1 LASSF
6 LPSACE
12 KIDVRFND
20 KDALEVDHRGL
31 GQIAC
36 TEATKESMAAILE
49 KRKPV
54 FRKQGHAR
62 SRDMTTD
69 QRKTKS
75 ELIAELNRLR
85 RQAGQTKKF
94 KQKLKGLQ
102 AECRGLQRRCDE
114 QTRTLRQEC
123 TLRDQTEEALRL
135 AEMIIARSPVVL
147 FRRLAGDQPSLVYV
161 SSNISQF
168 GYSDRDFVDGRV
180 RFSEIVH
187 PEDRDRLLKEVKQ
200 FAEADVEEYTKSY
213 RILTRSGE
221 VRWVED
227 QTSVVRDDQGRK
239 LYNQGIMVDITP
251 RRLAEEDLRESEE
264 KFRRIVETAGEGFVL
279 RDSDHR
285 IVEVNDSY
293 CRMLG
298 YRREELLGKTAF
310 ELATD
315 EFRQFIAGSR
325 ERLFATDYR
334 KVEGALV
341 AKDGRRVPVLI
352 HGNTLRDADG
362 VEIGYAAFV
371 VDLTEQKRALEL
383 AGKVQKDL
391 MPAKAPQINGLD
403 IAGRSD
409 PCQEVGG
416 DYFDFLYG
424 PEYPA
429 GPLRV
434 VVGDISGHGVEAALL
449 MTTARAFIRMRATQP
464 ADPAQIVTLANH
476 DLALD
481 MGDSGSF
488 MTLFY
493 MEIDPQAR
501 TVRWVRAGHEPALL
515 YCPVRDRF
523 EELAGQGIPLG
534 VNQDFGFTEQALP
547 ALRSG
552 AVLVLGTDGIWEAR
566 DPDGR
571 FFGKERF
578 RDIIRKRA
586 AGSAQE
592 IVTAV
597 FDEIGRFCRGL
608 PHDDDIT
615 LVVIKVLKNEDS

>member
-1 LASSF
+1 
-6 LPSACE
+6 
-12 KIDVRFND
+12 
-20 KDALEVDHRGL
+20 
-31 GQIAC
+31 
-36 TEATKESMAAILE
+36 MA
-49 KRKPV
+49 
-54 FRKQGHAR
+54 
-62 SRDMTTD
+62 TD

-75 ELIAELNRLR
+75 ELIAELARLR
-85 RQAGQTKKF
+85 RQAGRAKNLQ
-94 KQKLKGLQ
+94 QQLKALQ
-102 AECRGLQRRCDE
+102 AECSGLERRCDD
-114 QTRTLRQEC
+114 QTRALRREC
-123 TLRDQTEEALRL
+123 TLRDQTEEALRV

-147 FRRLAGDQPSLVYV
+147 FRRLAGEQSTLVYV

-168 GYSDRDFVDGRV
+168 GYSDHDLIDGKI
-180 RFSEIVH
+180 RFSQIVH
-187 PEDRDRLLKEVKQ
+187 PEDRKRLVKEVKQ
-200 FAEADVEEYTKSY
+200 FAEADVEDYTQSY

-239 LYNQGIMVDITP
+239 VYNQGIMVDVTP
-251 RRLAEEDLRESEE
+251 RRLAEEELRKSEE

-279 RDSDHR
+279 RDSHHR

-298 YRREELLGKTAF
+298 YRREEILGKTAF
-310 ELATD
+310 DLVTD
-315 EFRQFIAGSR
+315 EFRQFISGSH
-325 ERLFATDYR
+325 ERLFAMDSR
-334 KVEGALV
+334 KVEGTLV

-362 VEIGYAAFV
+362 VEIGHAAFV
-371 VDLTEQKRALEL
+371 ADLTEQKKALEL
-383 AGKVQKDL
+383 AGKVQKNL
-391 MPAKAPQINGLD
+391 IPAKAPRIKGLD

-416 DYFDFLYG
+416 DYFDFLCG
-424 PEYPA
+424 PDYPA
-429 GPLRV
+429 GTLRV

-449 MTTARAFIRMRATQP
+449 MTTARAFIRMRAAQP
-464 ADPAQIVTLANH
+464 AEPAEVVTLTNH

-488 MTLFY
+488 MTLFF
-493 MEIDPQAR
+493 MEIDADAR
-501 TVRWVRAGHEPALL
+501 TARWVRAGHEPALL

-523 EELAGQGIPLG
+523 EELMGHGTPLG
-534 VNQDFGFTEQALP
+534 VTQDFGFTEQTLHALNP
-547 ALRSG
+547 G
-552 AVLVLGTDGIWEAR
+552 TVLVLGTDGIWEAR
-566 DPDGR
+566 DPDGQ

-586 AGSAQE
+586 AGSAQDM
-592 IVTAV
+592 VTAV

-615 LVVIKVLKNEDS
+615 LVVIKILQNEGS

>member
-1 LASSF
+1 
-6 LPSACE
+6 
-12 KIDVRFND
+12 
-20 KDALEVDHRGL
+20 
-31 GQIAC
+31 
-36 TEATKESMAAILE
+36 
-49 KRKPV
+49 
-54 FRKQGHAR
+54 
-62 SRDMTTD
+62 MTTD
-69 QRKTKS
+69 QGKTKS
-75 ELIAELNRLR
+75 ELIAELARVR
-85 RQAGQTKKF
+85 RQADQAKKL
-94 KQKLKGLQ
+94 KQQLKGLQ
-102 AECRGLQRRCDE
+102 AECGGLQRRCDE
-114 QTRTLRQEC
+114 QTRALRQEC

-147 FRRLAGDQPSLVYV
+147 FRRLAGDHPTLVYV

-168 GYSDRDFVDGRV
+168 GYSDRDFVDGKI
-180 RFSEIVH
+180 RFSQIVH
-187 PEDRDRLLKEVKQ
+187 PEDRHRLLEQVKQ
-200 FAEADVEEYTKSY
+200 FAEADVEEYTQSY

-239 LYNQGIMVDITP
+239 IYNQGVVVDVTP
-251 RRLAEEDLRESEE
+251 RRLAEEELRKSEE

-279 RDSDHR
+279 TDGDLR

-298 YRREELLGKTAF
+298 YRREEILGKTTV

-315 EFRQFIAGSR
+315 EFRQFIAGNR
-325 ERLFATDYR
+325 ERLLAMDYR
-334 KVEGALV
+334 KFEGALV

-352 HGNTLRDADG
+352 HSNTLRDAGG
-362 VEIGYAAFV
+362 VTIGNAAFV
-371 VDLTEQKRALEL
+371 ADLTDQKKALEL
-383 AGKVQKDL
+383 AGRVQKNL
-391 MPAKAPQINGLD
+391 IPAKPPQIKGLD

-429 GPLRV
+429 GTLRV

-464 ADPAQIVTLANH
+464 AEPAQIVTLTNH

-501 TVRWVRAGHEPALL
+501 TARWVRAGHEPALL

-523 EELAGQGIPLG
+523 EELVGNGTPLG
-534 VNQDFGFTEQALP
+534 VNQDYGFTEQTVTALHP
-547 ALRSG
+547 G
-552 AVLVLGTDGIWEAR
+552 TVLVLGTDGIWEAR

-571 FFGKERF
+571 FFGKERL
-578 RDIIRKRA
+578 RDIIRRQA
-586 AGSAQE
+586 AGSAQDL
-592 IVTAV
+592 VAAV

>member
-1 LASSF
+1 
-6 LPSACE
+6 
-12 KIDVRFND
+12 
-20 KDALEVDHRGL
+20 
-31 GQIAC
+31 
-36 TEATKESMAAILE
+36 MA
-49 KRKPV
+49 
-54 FRKQGHAR
+54 
-62 SRDMTTD
+62 TD

-75 ELIAELNRLR
+75 ELIAELARLR
-85 RQAGQTKKF
+85 RQAGRAKNLQ
-94 KQKLKGLQ
+94 QQLKALQ
-102 AECRGLQRRCDE
+102 AECSGLERRCDD
-114 QTRTLRQEC
+114 QTRALRREC
-123 TLRDQTEEALRL
+123 TLRDQTEEALRV

-147 FRRLAGDQPSLVYV
+147 FRRLAGEQSTLVYV

-168 GYSDRDFVDGRV
+168 GYSDHDLIDGKI
-180 RFSEIVH
+180 RFSQIVH
-187 PEDRDRLLKEVKQ
+187 PEDRNRLAKEIKQ
-200 FAEADVEEYTKSY
+200 FAEADVEEYTQSY
-213 RILTRSGE
+213 RILTRIDE

-227 QTSVVRDDQGRK
+227 QTSVVRDGQGRK
-239 LYNQGIMVDITP
+239 VYNQGIMVDVTP
-251 RRLAEEDLRESEE
+251 RRLAEEELRKSEE

-279 RDSDHR
+279 RDSQHR

-298 YRREELLGKTAF
+298 YRREEILGKTAF
-310 ELATD
+310 DLAAD
-315 EFRQFIAGSR
+315 EFRQFISGSR
-325 ERLFATDYR
+325 ERLFAMDYR

-352 HGNTLRDADG
+352 HGNTLRDTDG
-362 VEIGYAAFV
+362 VEIGHAAFV
-371 VDLTEQKRALEL
+371 ADLTEQKKALEL
-383 AGKVQKDL
+383 AGKVQKNL
-391 MPAKAPQINGLD
+391 IPAKAPQIKGLD

-429 GPLRV
+429 GTLRV

-464 ADPAQIVTLANH
+464 ADPAEVVALMNH

-493 MEIDPQAR
+493 MEINPQAR
-501 TVRWVRAGHEPALL
+501 TGRWVRAGHEPALL

-523 EELAGQGIPLG
+523 EELVGNGTPLG
-534 VNQDFGFTEQALP
+534 VTQDFRFTEQTLP
-547 ALRSG
+547 ALNPG
-552 AVLVLGTDGIWEAR
+552 TVLVLGTDGIWEAR

-571 FFGKERF
+571 FFGKARF
-578 RDIIRKRA
+578 RDIIRQQA

-592 IVTAV
+592 MVRAV

-615 LVVIKVLKNEDS
+615 LVVIKILQNEDS

>member
-1 LASSF
+1 
-6 LPSACE
+6 
-12 KIDVRFND
+12 
-20 KDALEVDHRGL
+20 
-31 GQIAC
+31 
-36 TEATKESMAAILE
+36 
-49 KRKPV
+49 
-54 FRKQGHAR
+54 
-62 SRDMTTD
+62 MTTD

-75 ELIAELNRLR
+75 ELIAELARLR
-85 RQAGQTKKF
+85 QQAGQAK
-94 KQKLKGLQ
+94 KLKQQLKALQ
-102 AECRGLQRRCDE
+102 AECSGLERRCDE
-114 QTRTLRQEC
+114 QTRALRREC
-123 TLRDQTEEALRL
+123 TLRDQTEEALRV

-147 FRRLAGDQPSLVYV
+147 FRRLAGEQPALVYV

-168 GYSDRDFVDGRV
+168 GYSDRDFIDGKI
-180 RFSEIVH
+180 RFSQIVH
-187 PEDRDRLLKEVKQ
+187 PEDRHRLLEEVKQ
-200 FAEADVEEYTKSY
+200 FAEADVEEYTQSY
-213 RILTRSGE
+213 RILTRGGE

-239 LYNQGIMVDITP
+239 VYNQGIMVDVTP
-251 RRLAEEDLRESEE
+251 RRLAEEELRKSEE

-279 RDSDHR
+279 RDSQHR

-298 YRREELLGKTAF
+298 YRREEILGKSAF
-310 ELATD
+310 DLAAD

-325 ERLFATDYR
+325 ERLFAMDYR
-334 KVEGALV
+334 TVEGALV

-371 VDLTEQKRALEL
+371 VDLTEQKKALEL

-429 GPLRV
+429 GTLRV

-464 ADPAQIVTLANH
+464 AEPAEVVTLTNH

-493 MEIDPQAR
+493 MEIDPDAR
-501 TVRWVRAGHEPALL
+501 TARWVRAGHEPALL

-523 EELAGQGIPLG
+523 EELVGQGIPLG
-534 VNQDFGFTEQALP
+534 VTQDFGFTEQTLP
-547 ALRSG
+547 ALRPG
-552 AVLVLGTDGIWEAR
+552 TVLVLGTDGIWEAR

-578 RDIIRKRA
+578 RDVIRRQA

>member
-1 LASSF
+1 
-6 LPSACE
+6 
-12 KIDVRFND
+12 
-20 KDALEVDHRGL
+20 
-31 GQIAC
+31 
-36 TEATKESMAAILE
+36 
-49 KRKPV
+49 
-54 FRKQGHAR
+54 
-62 SRDMTTD
+62 MTTD

-75 ELIAELNRLR
+75 ELIAELARMR
-85 RQAGQTKKF
+85 RQAGRAKKL
-94 KQKLKGLQ
+94 KQQLKGLQ
-102 AECRGLQRRCDE
+102 AECSGLQRRYDE
-114 QTRTLRQEC
+114 HTRALRREC
-123 TLRDQTEEALRL
+123 TLRDQTEEALRV
-135 AEMIIARSPVVL
+135 AGMIIARSPVVL
-147 FRRLAGDQPSLVYV
+147 FRRLSDEPAALVYV

-168 GYSDRDFVDGRV
+168 GYSDHDLTDGKMHLW
-180 RFSEIVH
+180 EIVH
-187 PEDRDRLLKEVKQ
+187 PEDRDRVVKDVKQ
-200 FAEADVEEYTKSY
+200 FAEADVEEYTQSY
-213 RILTRSGE
+213 RVLTRSGE

-251 RRLAEEDLRESEE
+251 RRLAEEERRKSEE

-279 RDSDHR
+279 RDSHHR
-285 IVEVNDSY
+285 IVEVNDAY

-298 YRREELLGKTAF
+298 YRREELLGKPVV
-310 ELATD
+310 ELVTE
-315 EFRQFIAGSR
+315 EFRQFIVGSR
-325 ERLFATDYR
+325 ERLFAMDYR

-352 HGNTLRDADG
+352 HGNTLLDADG
-362 VEIGYAAFV
+362 VEIGHAAFV

-383 AGKVQKDL
+383 AGKVQKNL
-391 MPAKAPQINGLD
+391 IPAKAPQIKGLD

-429 GPLRV
+429 GTLRV

-449 MTTARAFIRMRATQP
+449 MTTARAFIRMRATQSVEP
-464 ADPAQIVTLANH
+464 AEVVTLTNH

-493 MEIDPQAR
+493 MEIDPDTR
-501 TVRWVRAGHEPALL
+501 TARWVRAGHEPAML

-523 EELAGQGIPLG
+523 EELVGNGTPLG
-534 VNQDFGFTEQALP
+534 VNQDFGFTEQTLP
-547 ALRSG
+547 ALHPG
-552 AVLVLGTDGIWEAR
+552 TILALGTDGIWEAR

-578 RDIIRKRA
+578 RDIIRRQA
-586 AGSAQE
+586 GGSAQDM
-592 IVTAV
+592 VTAV

-615 LVVIKVLKNEDS
+615 LVVIKILTSENY

>member
-1 LASSF
+1 MS
-6 LPSACE
+6 
-12 KIDVRFND
+12 
-20 KDALEVDHRGL
+20 
-31 GQIAC
+31 
-36 TEATKESMAAILE
+36 
-49 KRKPV
+49 
-54 FRKQGHAR
+54 
-62 SRDMTTD
+62 TD

-75 ELIAELNRLR
+75 ELIAELARLR
-85 RQAGQTKKF
+85 RQAGQAK
-94 KQKLKGLQ
+94 KLKQRLKSLQ
-102 AECRGLQRRCDE
+102 AECSGLQMRCDE
-114 QTRTLRQEC
+114 QTRALRQEC

-135 AEMIIARSPVVL
+135 GEMIIARSPVVL
-147 FRRLAGDQPSLVYV
+147 FRRLAGEPHTLVYV

-168 GYSDRDFVDGRV
+168 GYSDHDFIDGKI

-187 PEDRDRLLKEVKQ
+187 PEDRDRLIKEVEQ
-200 FAEADVEEYTKSY
+200 FAEADVEEYTQSY

-239 LYNQGIMVDITP
+239 VYNQGIVVDVTP
-251 RRLAEEDLRESEE
+251 RRVAEEELRKSEE

-279 RDSDHR
+279 MDGDLR

-298 YRREELLGKTAF
+298 YRREEIIGKTTV

-315 EFRQFIAGSR
+315 EFRQFIAASR
-325 ERLFATDYR
+325 ERLLAMDYR
-334 KVEGALV
+334 KFEGALV

-352 HGNTLRDADG
+352 HSNTLRDAGG
-362 VEIGYAAFV
+362 VKIGNAAFV
-371 VDLTEQKRALEL
+371 ADLTEQKKALEL
-383 AGKVQKDL
+383 AGRVQKNL
-391 MPAKAPQINGLD
+391 IPAKAPQIEGLD

-429 GPLRV
+429 GTLRV

-449 MTTARAFIRMRATQP
+449 MTTARAFIRMRAGQP
-464 ADPAQIVTLANH
+464 ADPAQVVTLTNH

-493 MEIDPQAR
+493 IEIDPHAR
-501 TVRWVRAGHEPALL
+501 TARWVRAGHEPALL

-523 EELAGQGIPLG
+523 EELVGNGTPLG
-534 VNQDFGFTEQALP
+534 VDQDFGFTEQTLP
-547 ALRSG
+547 ALHPG
-552 AVLVLGTDGIWEAR
+552 TILVLGTDGIWEAR

-578 RDIIRKRA
+578 RDIIRRQA
-586 AGSAQE
+586 RGSAQDM
-592 IVTAV
+592 VTAV

-608 PHDDDIT
+608 PYDDDIT
-615 LVVIKVLKNEDS
+615 LVVIKIEE